1 MWMILL
7 KFWQA
12 GRRICA
18 TNRCW
23 RTARQSCALVAGW
36 SSTAASHSSCW
47 SENRRPRASEANGR
61 PIHLSAPVN
70 APTKPPVRPVISS
83 LLSGRHIDP
92 GDFSCHCQW
101 SLPPVLM
108 LCFFY
113 SIWARRSV
121 KEHDPIRLC
130 PPLPNSLCRDCFHES
145 PPASASTFAF
155 NFNENSSLQAL
166 NQLDRINFG
175 CHFRP
180 AANTCYM
187 ITPPDS
193 GRFVRAHQGTVLMAE
208 CNPGYVLVGS
218 RMLYCDG
225 DEWNGTAPIC
235 KGKKKTADRWRWWP
249 IPEIWHF
256 FFPPS
261 HQLADW
267 NRPRPVTLRVATCAD
282 GHPIRSTTLTGSGR
296 TWPHLPDTWAPDRLT
311 TTRSAK
317 ENPVSFHSFSLQ
329 RQELTFIGHFG
340 VDFGRH
346 LECFIIS
353 KKSIT
358 LTVSTLRVDR

>member
-1 MWMILL
+1 
-7 KFWQA
+7 
-12 GRRICA
+12 
-18 TNRCW
+18 
-23 RTARQSCALVAGW
+23 
-36 SSTAASHSSCW
+36 
-47 SENRRPRASEANGR
+47 
-61 PIHLSAPVN
+61 
-70 APTKPPVRPVISS
+70 
-83 LLSGRHIDP
+83 
-92 GDFSCHCQW
+92 
-101 SLPPVLM
+101 M

-175 CHFRP
+175 CNFRP

-235 KGKKKTADRWRWWP
+235 KGKKKNGRQVALVADSGNLT
-249 IPEIWHF
+249 F
-256 FFPPS
+256 FFFFRRLIS
-261 HQLADW
+261 W
-267 NRPRPVTLRVATCAD
+267 RIET
-282 GHPIRSTTLTGSGR
+282 GHVL
-296 TWPHLPDTWAPDRLT
+296 
-311 TTRSAK
+311 
-317 ENPVSFHSFSLQ
+317 
-329 RQELTFIGHFG
+329 
-340 VDFGRH
+340 
-346 LECFIIS
+346 
-353 KKSIT
+353 
-358 LTVSTLRVDR
+358 